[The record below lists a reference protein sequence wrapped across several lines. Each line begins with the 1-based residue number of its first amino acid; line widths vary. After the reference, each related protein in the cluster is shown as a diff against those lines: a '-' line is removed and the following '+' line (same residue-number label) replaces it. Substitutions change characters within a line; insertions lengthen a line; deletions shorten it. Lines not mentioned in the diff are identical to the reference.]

1 MSDWQWRHMR
11 DRVLFSRAAALALGL
26 ALAACAPAGPPPTAT
41 LAPDRLW
48 TPDPDAVIFRAEV
61 IRPGLPALAR
71 QSAVPECTIYGD
83 TRVVWVNALD
93 ALRSEVLFDTVGD
106 AVVEDFI
113 TGLAIGEDFYGLTTG
128 EANPEAPDEA
138 YQQVLIDV
146 GGRPH
151 MADSR
156 GNWDPDFFAR
166 VLAQCISLSST
177 PILFEPRDAWLTV
190 QPAEMQPD
198 APLLAWQP
206 AEHDG
211 FSLAPLA
218 DGGPRW
224 ASGEAITA
232 LWTLLRTM
240 PYTLLLSEDSRA
252 YQFALQAPGVTRDA
266 PEAPASP

>member
-1 MSDWQWRHMR
+1 MR
-11 DRVLFSRAAALALGL
+11 DRVLSRRAAVLALAL
-26 ALAACAPAGPPPTAT
+26 ALAACAPAGPPPTPT

-61 IRPGLPALAR
+61 IRPGLPALVS

-83 TRVVWVNALD
+83 TRVVWVNTLD
-93 ALRSEVLFDTVGD
+93 ALRSEVLFDTVGE

-113 TGLAIGEDFYGLTTG
+113 TRLAIGEDFYGLTTG

-151 MADSR
+151 QADSR
-156 GNWDPDFFAR
+156 GNWDADFFAR

-177 PILFEPRDAWLTV
+177 PIRFEPREAWLTV
-190 QPAEMQPD
+190 QPAEMLPD
-198 APLLAWQP
+198 APLLSWQP

-211 FSLAPLA
+211 FSLTPLA
-218 DGGPRW
+218 DGRPHW
-224 ASGEAITA
+224 VSGEAVSA
-232 LWTLLRTM
+232 LWTLLRTT
-240 PYTLLLSEDSRA
+240 PYTLLLSEDGRF
-252 YQFALQAPGVTRDA
+252 YQFALQAPGYTRDA
-266 PEAPASP
+266 PAPPGE